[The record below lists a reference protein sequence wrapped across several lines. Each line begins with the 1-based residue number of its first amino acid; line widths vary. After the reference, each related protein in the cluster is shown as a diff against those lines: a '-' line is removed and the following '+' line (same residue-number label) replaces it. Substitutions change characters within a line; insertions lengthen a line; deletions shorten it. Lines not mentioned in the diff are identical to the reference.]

1 MVYAVTSKV
10 TGGNPLKV
18 QILLVPPIRKY
29 GRAADRTS
37 LENWSAVKGTVG
49 SNPTASAKY
58 GFRSLEVKA
67 SPCEG
72 GEVRALLIGHPM
84 KRCIISMGLNNIIGA
99 RLKAGQLTLTQ
110 LIGVRIPGTEP

>member
-1 MVYAVTSKV
+1 MFGFTW
-10 TGGNPLKV
+10 
-18 QILLVPPIRKY
+18 KY

-72 GEVRALLIGHPM
+72 GEVRALLIGHP
-84 KRCIISMGLNNIIGA
+84 K
-99 RLKAGQLTLTQ
+99 
-110 LIGVRIPGTEP
+110 IGV